1 MSHAE
6 SDVYSGQPATFT
18 NLIARAERCIERRSR
33 SYVEDAVVF
42 ARWILKEGVTLVEEN
57 RQLREKL
64 GMPER
69 QP

>member
-1 MSHAE
+1 M
-6 SDVYSGQPATFT
+6 YSEPPATLA
-18 NLIARAERCIERRSR
+18 NLVERAERCIERRSR

-42 ARWILKEGVTLVEEN
+42 ARWILKEGIALAEEN

-69 QP
+69 